1 MFQVWYSGI
10 ECSRYCTLLLSV
22 PGTVCYCI
30 LVSSAPG
37 TVLGYEV
44 YLEDIIVMT
53 QVRKESGTLNIRCRI
68 CEMTIF
74 GIRNL
79 NSHIAGKKHEAKI
92 STKVHM
98 TDRPSQA

>member
-1 MFQVWYSGI
+1 
-10 ECSRYCTLLLSV
+10 
-22 PGTVCYCI
+22 
-30 LVSSAPG
+30 
-37 TVLGYEV
+37 
-44 YLEDIIVMT
+44 MT

-79 NSHIAGKKHEAKI
+79 NSHIAGKKNEGKI

-98 TDRPSQA
+98 ADRPSQA

>member
-1 MFQVWYSGI
+1 MFQVLYSGN
-10 ECSRYCTLLLSV
+10 
-22 PGTVCYCI
+22 VCYCI